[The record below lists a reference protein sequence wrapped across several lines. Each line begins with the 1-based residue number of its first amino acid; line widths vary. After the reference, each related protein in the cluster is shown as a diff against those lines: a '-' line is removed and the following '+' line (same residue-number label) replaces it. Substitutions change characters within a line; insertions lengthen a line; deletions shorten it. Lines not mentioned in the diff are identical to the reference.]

1 MKEKIRVGVIGIGG
15 RGIGQTRLLFQMR
28 DVELVAVC
36 DAYLDRV
43 ESARDA
49 AVQAGRP
56 APKVTTNYKEIMQD
70 DTIDAVLCFTA
81 WESHVPICID
91 AMKAGK

>member
-1 MKEKIRVGVIGIGG
+1 
-15 RGIGQTRLLFQMR
+15 
-28 DVELVAVC
+28 
-36 DAYLDRV
+36 
-43 ESARDA
+43 A

-91 AMKAGK
+91 AMKAGKYVATEVGGACSLDSLWQLVKTREETGVPCMMLENCC